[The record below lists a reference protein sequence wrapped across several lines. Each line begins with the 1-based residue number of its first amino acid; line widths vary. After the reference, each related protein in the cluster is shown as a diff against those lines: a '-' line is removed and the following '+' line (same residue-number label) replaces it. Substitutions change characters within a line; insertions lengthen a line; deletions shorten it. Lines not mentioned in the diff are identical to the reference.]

1 MIPGKLIITLD
12 FEIGWGVWES
22 ERWRARQAKG
32 VYRDLRP
39 ALQSFVDFLDEREIA
54 LCWATV
60 GAMIAPRSSGEFAHL
75 PDAAQ
80 AHIARFLA
88 EAEQP
93 TIEGRD
99 LFDMVAGAR
108 TRQQIA
114 SHSYSHTRFDY
125 PGYDTAMQLADLQLA
140 RRVLEEAGAASD
152 AFVFP
157 ENIITTFDAPAAAG
171 HRIARTLPLPQRP
184 TGIGRV
190 DGVLERTV
198 LAPALAQGSTNPLGI
213 AEQTGSLFFN
223 WWGRGVALRK
233 ALVER
238 QARLGLRRAI
248 REGGTLHLWL
258 HPFNLTDSPG
268 MAHAIR
274 SLLDHAADER
284 ARGRLAIGPF

>member
-1 MIPGKLIITLD
+1 MTPGKLIITLD

-32 VYRDLRP
+32 VYTRLRP
-39 ALQSFVDFLDEREIA
+39 ALRSFIEFLDEREIA

-60 GAMIAPRSSGEFAHL
+60 GAMIAPRTGGEFDHL

-99 LFDMVAGAR
+99 LFDMVAGAK

-125 PGYDTAMQLADLQLA
+125 PGYDTAMQQADLELA
-140 RRVLEEAGAASD
+140 RRTLREAGAESE

-157 ENIITTFDAPAAAG
+157 ENIITTFDAPAAVG
-171 HRIARTLPLPQRP
+171 HRVARTLPLRQRP
-184 TGIGRV
+184 TGIARL

-198 LAPALAQGSTNPLGI
+198 LAPPLARDSTNPLGI
-213 AEQTGSLFFN
+213 AEQTGSMFFN
-223 WWGRGVALRK
+223 WWGRGAGLRK
-233 ALVER
+233 TLVER
-238 QARLGLRRAI
+238 QARLGLQRAA

-268 MAHAIR
+268 LAQAIR
-274 SLLDHAADER
+274 SFLDEAAAMRD
-284 ARGRLAIGPF
+284 RGGLSFANF